1 MLSSNFKALGG
12 QKPFRRTRRSRR
24 RTSVFGKFFTHSEGV
39 QCAKRSWSF
48 MITKQEDCASKIC
61 QKKKVRNW
69 LRWSQQRIW
78 KVYCRIKINIFCL
91 NVYFDLWWWF
101 VQGVEWFKFACWQ
114 IWASQEHWKW
124 EVIVWQDQRQSKHV
138 KATRDIKRWR
148 HVQINLVLRSH
159 CFQSNHP
166 HCIAFSTP
174 WKQVVESR
182 EQLWASSF
190 STSSPL
196 VCTPF
201 SWKCWKRD
209 FKEHT

>member
-24 RTSVFGKFFTHSEGV
+24 RTSLSGKFFTHSEGV

-124 EVIVWQDQRQSKHV
+124 EVIVWQDERQSKQLG
-138 KATRDIKRWR
+138 TSRDGDMSKSIWCFGVTASNQTI
-148 HVQINLVLRSH
+148 HTVLPSPRPESKL
-159 CFQSNHP
+159 
-166 HCIAFSTP
+166 
-174 WKQVVESR
+174 WESR

>member
-1 MLSSNFKALGG
+1 
-12 QKPFRRTRRSRR
+12 
-24 RTSVFGKFFTHSEGV
+24 
-39 QCAKRSWSF
+39 
-48 MITKQEDCASKIC
+48 MITKQEDCASKKC

-174 WKQVVESR
+174 WKQVVG
-182 EQLWASSF
+182 EQGATMSFFVFYFF
-190 STSSPL
+190 STCMHTLFMEMLETWLQRTYLIMSF
-196 VCTPF
+196 F
-201 SWKCWKRD
+201 SDLSVFHCQNLETRSWEIRTQHAVPKGMEYSTSFV
-209 FKEHT
+209 FK